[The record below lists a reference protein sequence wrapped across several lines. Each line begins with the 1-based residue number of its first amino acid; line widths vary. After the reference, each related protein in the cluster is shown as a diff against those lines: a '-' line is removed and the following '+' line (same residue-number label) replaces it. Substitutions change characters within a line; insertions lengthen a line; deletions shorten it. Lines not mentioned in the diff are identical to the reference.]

1 MSDIRLRSS
10 IKNPILNI
18 RKAKVHSLK
27 TRRSFILAPMF
38 GLILFSLLSITRLES
53 AADPGRSG
61 ATLYKE
67 HCSVCHGD
75 EGEGDGY
82 AAQFLDPKPRDF
94 TSGKFKIRSTTNLPT
109 DEDITR
115 SITEGIPG
123 TLMPAFEF
131 EEGLTKVE
139 IETLVPYVKSFSDA
153 FDGKTPEKITLPKP
167 PRRTD
172 ELLVLGEKL
181 YIDNECGKCH
191 GDEGKGDGPS
201 AGTLVD
207 DWKNPIRAYD
217 FTVPGRMK
225 GGSTVEDVY
234 RTLYVGIGGTPM
246 PASGD
251 NMNAD
256 SLMALAHFV
265 LSLSDSEDDDDG
277 WEDDDD
283 GWEDDDDD
291 WGEESSE
298 TVKVDPDPEIGKDL
312 VMGVKPFENGG
323 PPCMGCHS
331 VMGEKAIES
340 GGGPW
345 GPDLTIAHQKFKEYG
360 LSIFL
365 ETIPFPTMGPL
376 YHSRPLTEEERGHVL
391 AFLTSTHTA
400 VGDEIVTASMSP
412 FYIITILIGILGV
425 ISLTLTG
432 LVAGKKN
439 MEIK

>member
-10 IKNPILNI
+10 IKNPILNF
-18 RKAKVHSLK
+18 RKAIVHSMN
-27 TRRSFILAPMF
+27 TRHSFIIAPMF
-38 GLILFSLLSITRLES
+38 GLILFSLLSVTRLES
-53 AADPGRSG
+53 ATDPGRSG

-67 HCSVCHGD
+67 YCLVCHGD
-75 EGEGDGY
+75 KGEGDGY

-94 TSGKFKIRSTTNLPT
+94 TSGKFKILSTTTDLPT
-109 DEDITR
+109 DEDLNRVITK
-115 SITEGIPG
+115 GIPG

-131 EEGLTKVE
+131 EQDLKEVE
-139 IETLVPYVKSFSDA
+139 IKTLVAYVKSYSDA
-153 FDGKTPEKITLPKP
+153 FDGKTPEPITLPKP
-167 PRRTD
+167 PLRTD
-172 ELLVLGEKL
+172 ELLALGEKL

-201 AGTLVD
+201 AAGLPPD
-207 DWKNPIRAYD
+207 FWGYPIRPYD
-217 FTVPGRMK
+217 FTVPDRMK

-283 GWEDDDDD
+283 D

-298 TVKVDPDPEIGKDL
+298 TVKVNPDPEIGKDL

-365 ETIPFPTMGPL
+365 ETIPFPIMGPL

-425 ISLTLTG
+425 ISLTLIG

-439 MEIK
+439 MELK

>member
-265 LSLSDSEDDDDG
+265 LSLSDSG
-277 WEDDDD
+277 DDDD

-376 YHSRPLTEEERGHVL
+376 YHPRPLTEEERGHVL
-391 AFLTSTHTA
+391 AFLISMQQP
-400 VGDEIVTASMSP
+400 DEVQVVTAKVLSH
-412 FYIITILIGILGV
+412 YTLTILIGLLGIV
-425 ISLTLTG
+425 LLTLTG
-432 LVAGKKN
+432 LIAGKKN
-439 MEIK
+439 MEFK

>member
-1 MSDIRLRSS
+1 
-10 IKNPILNI
+10 
-18 RKAKVHSLK
+18 
-27 TRRSFILAPMF
+27 
-38 GLILFSLLSITRLES
+38 
-53 AADPGRSG
+53 
-61 ATLYKE
+61 
-67 HCSVCHGD
+67 
-75 EGEGDGY
+75 
-82 AAQFLDPKPRDF
+82 
-94 TSGKFKIRSTTNLPT
+94 
-109 DEDITR
+109 
-115 SITEGIPG
+115 
-123 TLMPAFEF
+123 MPAFEF

-283 GWEDDDDD
+283 D
-291 WGEESSE
+291 WGDESSE
-298 TVKVDPDPEIGKDL
+298 TVKVDPDLEIGK
-312 VMGVKPFENGG
+312 
-323 PPCMGCHS
+323 
-331 VMGEKAIES
+331 I
-340 GGGPW
+340 
-345 GPDLTIAHQKFKEYG
+345 
-360 LSIFL
+360 
-365 ETIPFPTMGPL
+365 
-376 YHSRPLTEEERGHVL
+376 
-391 AFLTSTHTA
+391 
-400 VGDEIVTASMSP
+400 
-412 FYIITILIGILGV
+412 
-425 ISLTLTG
+425 
-432 LVAGKKN
+432 
-439 MEIK
+439 

>member
-18 RKAKVHSLK
+18 RKATVHSMHI
-27 TRRSFILAPMF
+27 RQSFILTPMF
-38 GLILFSLLSITRLES
+38 GLILFSLLSVIRLES
-53 AADPGRSG
+53 ATDPGRTG

-67 HCSVCHGD
+67 YCSVCHGD
-75 EGEGDGY
+75 EGRGDGF
-82 AAQFLDPKPRDF
+82 AAEYLDPRPRDF
-94 TSGKFKIRSTTNLPT
+94 TSGKFKIRSTTSLPT
-109 DEDITR
+109 DDDITR

-139 IETLVPYVKSFSDA
+139 IETLVPYVKSFSNA

-283 GWEDDDDD
+283 D

-298 TVKVDPDPEIGKDL
+298 TVKVDPDLEIGKDL

-365 ETIPFPTMGPL
+365 ETIPFPTMRPL
-376 YHSRPLTEEERGHVL
+376 YHSRKLTEEERGHVL
-391 AFLTSTHTA
+391 AFLTSTHNA
-400 VGDEIVTASMSP
+400 VGDKIVTASMSP